1 VRQYIVR
8 RLLQAVLI
16 LIILSI
22 AVFVILRIA
31 PGADP
36 ALLKCGLMCT
46 DERYEAIKEDMGL
59 NDPKFPV
66 GINLTNPPFVTL
78 HGESQYG
85 SWVKQLFT
93 GGLGRDWNGKPM
105 AGEFRRRFPVTGEL
119 LIITILVTVTLG
131 VPFGIISA
139 LYRNSPADYSV
150 RFVAILG
157 LAVPN
162 FWLAT
167 LVLLIPMQFWDYAPP
182 LTGTVSFLDS
192 PTDNLRQF
200 MPPALVMGAVSA
212 AGVMRLTRSSML
224 EVLRQDY
231 VRTARSKGLR
241 ERVVIGR
248 HALKN
253 SLIPVVTVVGLQ
265 VAALF
270 GGAVIVETIFN
281 LEGIGK
287 YFFEALFKKD
297 FQVAQTLTLYIGIM
311 VVSLNLA
318 VDILYAWFDPRIRYG

>member
-1 VRQYIVR
+1 MGRYITR
-8 RLLQAVLI
+8 RLLQGALI
-16 LIILSI
+16 LVILSV
-22 AVFVILRIA
+22 AVFVLLRIA

-46 DERYEAIKEDMGL
+46 EERYQAIKEDMGL
-59 NDPKFPV
+59 NDPYV
-66 GINLTNPPFVTL
+66 V
-78 HGESQYG
+78 QYG

-93 GGLGRDWNGKPM
+93 GGLGHDWNGKPM
-105 AGEFRRRFPVTGEL
+105 ADEFVSRLPVTGEL
-119 LIITILVTVTLG
+119 LIITILVTVSLG
-131 VPFGIISA
+131 VPFGIVSA
-139 LYRNSPADYSV
+139 VYRNSPADLSV

-167 LVLLIPMQFWDYAPP
+167 LVLLIPQQFWDYAPP
-182 LTGTVSFLDS
+182 LTGVVSFFDS
-192 PTDNLRQF
+192 PRENLRQF
-200 MPPALVMGAVSA
+200 VPPAVVMGAVSA

-241 ERVVIGR
+241 ERMVISR

-265 VAALF
+265 VAGLMA
-270 GGAVIVETIFN
+270 GAVIVETVFN
-281 LEGIGK
+281 LEGVGK
-287 YFFEALFKKD
+287 YFLDALFKRD
-297 FQVAQTLTLYIGIM
+297 YQVAQTLTLYIGIA

-318 VDILYAWFDPRIRYG
+318 VDILYAWFDPRIRYA